1 MNGPRPSKE
10 AILQAGFDLWRAV
23 EIAGKL
29 KGWPLFEGEPDGRE
43 EQKIRCPC
51 MGHEDANPSASMNLS
66 KGVWSCP
73 VCGCGGDAFAAVAA
87 AMGKDTRTA
96 FSDVCDTIEDFQG
109 GGRAYILPPPTQGR
123 TKTKRE
129 NRSVDRW
136 VFRGSFRCERKG
148 KPAEYLRPS
157 VSYRYVG
164 LSGTGFRKHRLYFA
178 DGQKEFRWTRFD
190 ADGIELIGRG
200 GEDPL
205 LYRFE
210 ELKDNPGE
218 PVLFCEGEKD
228 VDRARAAGFLA
239 TTLGEPKKN
248 VSARVWEDLA
258 GHGVVILP
266 DCDEAGAKQAQQK
279 VEACKRLGLRWK
291 LVRLPGLGP
300 KGDVSDF
307 LDLRGAEALREL
319 IDSVTWNEPLPQI
332 GEADALEALT
342 LPFSV
347 WRTMGKIS
355 ITRRSLMAAL
365 SWVQTEG
372 YTDPK
377 VEELKAILGPGDCE
391 PILSAVIAYAEASG
405 WHKQGR
411 RGVIHGAEPGA
422 VATPLDWSEA
432 GERMSRD
439 QADLLREI
447 LDRMEVSRQ
456 IGERDRELTAFYG
469 GAGDGERARE
479 LKRVSAQLYQKAGL
493 SPKAP
498 RYLLKYTAGT
508 GKTHMALEMILPVIQ
523 AGGKVLLL
531 TPSHRLGD
539 EIRDRAVT
547 DHAIPKD
554 LVVSIRGRAH
564 PGACPIEEQT
574 KQGDDG
580 GIITQIQGK
589 GLSSKG
595 LCEHKNPVTKE
606 VELCEVRQ
614 AGRCPYWN
622 AMDRAKRPE
631 PALVI
636 GVHDYATA
644 ETDLLKNSWDLVII
658 DEEFNRW
665 HKVLKISREDLL
677 DPGIWREDSDHP
689 GEEELPRV
697 WEWLEGGCKV
707 DQPIQWD
714 FETTKKELTKLGQD
728 PSRHN
733 LLRPNVTKRAQ
744 DLRDLQRWL
753 LSGCPIEGTS
763 KTTARRVARVRA
775 LFDVLGKALKRGREV
790 QAVHPVTEKARGK
803 DSEEVR
809 EVKIRVEL
817 ASRPRFLPE
826 VPILVL
832 DATADEQVAR
842 KIYGEDLITKRI
854 DCARSAHVVQL
865 TNSTYSKQYLGLG
878 EAGGGERAA
887 RMCWDLIEATGADAV
902 ISYKEVVGQLTPRL
916 REKGIRFAHF
926 GALVGLNALQ
936 DCKRPLIIGRPEAA
950 PLAVEAMARALN
962 LDSPEPL
969 NLTGSYE
976 RVLRCYELA
985 DGSRPGVLV
994 SVHPDPLVQAVV
1006 SSIRE
1011 GERIQALD
1019 RVRTVRPD
1027 QTGKTVFIA
1036 CNVPIPGLVVNELT
1050 TADEL
1055 LSKGPDRRLARV
1067 FDDLGALPLSVNGD
1081 HLAAMAPDFFPT
1093 VKAAEHALKRA
1104 PVAVKNQVG
1113 VLYPPTSINIY
1124 IESGGYKLTDRLDP
1138 LVRSIIQA
1146 FKHQAG
1152 EAVLVEYRA
1161 GKARRWAPALIH
1173 VGKARGC
1180 PETFLGGLLRFY
1192 ELGDLVAFRE
1202 VARVQWE
1209 DPPPEV
1215 IEEEIQ
1221 TAEET
1226 PEAEQIEEDAAGAVA
1241 FVTSPP
1247 RPRSKRSL
1255 RRSWWPPP
1263 GWAGLGGLNVWD
1275 GALAVGG

>member
-1 MNGPRPSKE
+1 MTTPGASFRERVEAVKSRIDCQTVLEQYGKPFNGHSPFREDSSPSFSLYANGQRFKDHGTQESGDLLDLIQRIEQAGGGACATERALEIAETMAGISPLTWSPPRPVGGTEVRGKERKTTPDRPKRFKRFYRLEEVCPYEYQSAEGPRLRK
-10 AILQAGFDLWRAV
+10 WR
-23 EIAGKL
+23 
-29 KGWPLFEGEPDGRE
+29 
-43 EQKIRCPC
+43 
-51 MGHEDANPSASMNLS
+51 
-66 KGVWSCP
+66 
-73 VCGCGGDAFAAVAA
+73 
-87 AMGKDTRTA
+87 
-96 FSDVCDTIEDFQG
+96 
-109 GGRAYILPPPTQGR
+109 
-123 TKTKRE
+123 
-129 NRSVDRW
+129 
-136 VFRGSFRCERKG
+136 
-148 KPAEYLRPS
+148 LRDP
-157 VSYRYVG
+157 
-164 LSGTGFRKHRLYFA
+164 GTGK
-178 DGQKEFRWTRFD
+178 KTFRWLHER
-190 ADGIELIGRG
+190 
-200 GEDPL
+200 
-205 LYRFE
+205 
-210 ELKDNPGE
+210 PGE
-218 PVLFCEGEKD
+218 RGWFFGYGGNTPRPYTLGKWPPDSSPWILWAEGEKD
-228 VDRARAAGFLA
+228 VQTLHGRGYPAFHIEDSFEGPQLEEWLKETAKAGAL
-239 TTLGEPKKN
+239 
-248 VSARVWEDLA
+248 
-258 GHGVVILP
+258 VILE
-266 DCDEAGAKQAQQK
+266 DNDEAGRDKATKKARIALQAG
-279 VEACKRLGLRWK
+279 VS
-291 LVRLPGLGP
+291 VRVVRFPMLPT
-300 KGDVSDF
+300 KGDVTDF
-307 LDLRGAEALREL
+307 FEL
-319 IDSVTWNEPLPQI
+319 GNEDPDFRRLVEQAPLLEPVPPI

-342 LPFSV
+342 LPFSI

-391 PILSAVIAYAEASG
+391 PILEAVISHAEANG

-411 RGVIHGAEPGA
+411 RGVIHGTEPGEG
-422 VATPLDWSEA
+422 VTHLDWSEA
-432 GERMSRD
+432 GERMNRD
-439 QADLLREI
+439 QAGLLREI

-456 IGERDRELTAFYG
+456 IEERDRELTAFYG
-469 GAGDGERARE
+469 GGGDGDRARE

-595 LCEHKNPVTKE
+595 LCEHKNPVTQE

-665 HKVLKISREDLL
+665 HKVLKISLEDLL

-689 GEEELPRV
+689 GEEELSCL

-707 DQPIQWD
+707 DQPITWD

-753 LSGCPIEGTS
+753 LSGCPIDGTS

-790 QAVHPVTEKARGK
+790 QAVHPVTEKAHGK
-803 DSEEVR
+803 DAEEVR

-832 DATADEQVAR
+832 DATADEQLAR
-842 KIYGEDLITKRI
+842 GIYGKDLITKRI

-887 RMCWDLIEATGADAV
+887 RICWDLIEATGADAV
-902 ISYKEVVGQLTPRL
+902 ISYKEVIGQLTPRL

-969 NLTGSYE
+969 NLTGNYE

-994 SVHPDPLVQAVV
+994 SVHQDPLVQAVV

-1067 FDDLGALPLSVNGD
+1067 FDDLGALPLSVKGD
-1081 HLAAMAPDFFPT
+1081 HLASMARDFFPT
-1093 VKAAEHALKRA
+1093 AKAAKHALERA
-1104 PVAVKNQVG
+1104 PVAVQNRVG
-1113 VLYPPTSINIY
+1113 VLWSPPSINIY
-1124 IESGGYKLTDRLDP
+1124 IETGDHKLTDRLDP

-1173 VGKARGC
+1173 VAKARGC
-1180 PETFLGGLLRFY
+1180 PETFLEGLLRFY

-1209 DPPPEV
+1209 DQPPEV
-1215 IEEEIQ
+1215 IQ

-1226 PEAEQIEEDAAGAVA
+1226 LEAEPIEEDQAGAVA

-1263 GWAGLGGLNVWD
+1263 GWAGLGGFNVWD